1 MRKFGGTDVPV
12 DELELFRTISHN
24 DQAVSHPETE
34 DATPATLKEDPPGT
48 TNNGGAV
55 YAE

>member
-34 DATPATLKEDPPGT
+34 DATPATLKEDPSGT
-48 TNNGGAV
+48 HNSAQTV